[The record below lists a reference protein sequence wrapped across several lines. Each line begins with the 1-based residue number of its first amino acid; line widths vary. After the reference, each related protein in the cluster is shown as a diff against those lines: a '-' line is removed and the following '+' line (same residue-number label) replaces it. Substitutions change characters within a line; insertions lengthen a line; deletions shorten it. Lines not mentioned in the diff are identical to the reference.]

1 MAKKTKSHVSGKVVL
16 GLAAIAA
23 GAAGAYFLYGT
34 KDGAKM
40 KKQIK
45 GWTVKM
51 KGEVIHK
58 MESMKDVSE
67 ENYHMLIDEVQKKYR
82 GAKSID
88 ASELDSLVAE
98 LKTHWKNIKKEFEKG
113 QK

>member
-1 MAKKTKSHVSGKVVL
+1 MGGKMVL

-34 KDGAKM
+34 KEGAKM

-67 ENYHMLIDEVQKKYR
+67 GNYHKLIDEVQKKYR
-82 GAKSID
+82 GAKNID
-88 ASELDSLVAE
+88 PSELDKLIAE
-98 LKTHWKNIKKEFEKG
+98 LKSHWKNIKKEFEAG